1 MFSAFINCWR
11 VPELRN
17 RIIVTLGL
25 IFISRIGGNLPLPG
39 IDLTVLTGFVDQLL
53 QNGNGGVVSLYNA
66 FTGGAM
72 LKGAIFALGIMPY
85 ISASIIMQLMGAV
98 VPGLARLR
106 QEENGQQKIAQ
117 YTRYL
122 TILIAFVQG
131 LMITNMLSNPETVGR
146 ALGMNEFHG
155 SILVCDKTLFV
166 CMGTIIL
173 TAGAV
178 IMTWLGEQ
186 ITQRGI
192 GNGASIL
199 IMLGIVADMPQAVS
213 PFISGLFGE
222 TVVDGTGTSE
232 FTLIKLIGMIALF
245 VVGCAALVMITQAVR
260 KIPVQYA
267 KRVVGRK
274 MYGGNTQYL
283 PMKVN
288 YAGVM
293 PVIFAGAIL
302 SFLAMPLTWLGT
314 STPALSFLLPWS
326 SYVAP
331 GHGVYYFLMA
341 AFVFTFSYFWVSVM
355 FKPIQVADDLKK
367 NNGYVPG
374 IRPGQHTA
382 AYLEFVMNRLTFA
395 GGIFLVV
402 IALLP
407 DYFIYNLNLFSRL
420 ARVIGGT
427 SGLIVVGVVLDTM
440 RQVESLLLQRH
451 YEGFL
456 KKSRIGGVS
465 VPAMPRSRRIAEIG
479 EEKGIGRLTY
489 VLIGIFVL
497 GLIAYGVNA
506 WQAYVSVP
514 AGQ

>member
-1 MFSAFINCWR
+1 MFSAFFNCWR

-39 IDLTVLTGFVDQLL
+39 IDLTVLTSFVDQLL
-53 QNGNGGVVSLYNA
+53 QKGNGVVGLYNA

-98 VPGLARLR
+98 LPGLARLR

-117 YTRYL
+117 YTRYM
-122 TILIAFVQG
+122 TIVIALIQG

-146 ALGMNEFHG
+146 ALGMNEFRD

-166 CMGTIIL
+166 VMGTIIL

-199 IMLGIVADMPQAVS
+199 IVLGIVADMPQAVS
-213 PFISGLFGE
+213 PFITSFFGDPI
-222 TVVDGTGTSE
+222 VDGSGSSE
-232 FTLIKLIGMIALF
+232 YTLLKFIGMLALAI
-245 VVGCAALVMITQAVR
+245 GTCALLVLITQAVR

-274 MYGGNTQYL
+274 MYGGQTTYL

-302 SFLAMPLTWLGT
+302 SFLSMPLTWLGT
-314 STPALSFLLPWS
+314 STPALSFILPWS
-326 SYVAP
+326 AYVTP
-331 GHGVYYFLMA
+331 GHPFYYFLMG
-341 AFVFTFSYFWVSVM
+341 AFVFTFSFFWVSVM

-367 NNGYVPG
+367 NNGYIPG

-382 AYLEFVMNRLTFA
+382 SYLEFVMNRLTFA

-407 DYFIYNLNLFSRL
+407 DYFIYNLNLFPRL

-427 SGLIVVGVVLDTM
+427 SGLIAVGVVLDTM

-456 KKSRIGGVS
+456 KKSRIGGVATP
-465 VPAMPRSRRIAEIG
+465 VMPRSSRIAEVG

-489 VLIGIFVL
+489 VLLGIFIL
-497 GLIAYGVNA
+497 GLIAYGVDSF
-506 WQAYVSVP
+506 QAYTAAP
-514 AGQ
+514 LAQ

>member
-260 KIPVQYA
+260 KIPVQ
-267 KRVVGRK
+267 
-274 MYGGNTQYL
+274 
-283 PMKVN
+283 
-288 YAGVM
+288 
-293 PVIFAGAIL
+293 
-302 SFLAMPLTWLGT
+302 
-314 STPALSFLLPWS
+314 
-326 SYVAP
+326 
-331 GHGVYYFLMA
+331 
-341 AFVFTFSYFWVSVM
+341 
-355 FKPIQVADDLKK
+355 
-367 NNGYVPG
+367 
-374 IRPGQHTA
+374 
-382 AYLEFVMNRLTFA
+382 
-395 GGIFLVV
+395 
-402 IALLP
+402 
-407 DYFIYNLNLFSRL
+407 
-420 ARVIGGT
+420 
-427 SGLIVVGVVLDTM
+427 
-440 RQVESLLLQRH
+440 
-451 YEGFL
+451 
-456 KKSRIGGVS
+456 
-465 VPAMPRSRRIAEIG
+465 
-479 EEKGIGRLTY
+479 
-489 VLIGIFVL
+489 
-497 GLIAYGVNA
+497 
-506 WQAYVSVP
+506 
-514 AGQ
+514 